1 MNIECHF
8 IKPHSI
14 SNIPYCHSVIC
25 CNCNH
30 CLKECICKSDC
41 FHQESVI
48 SQENCCDTF
57 LNRSKIT
64 YELGPTRVF
73 NPISF
78 CNNEPKEKDLSRNS
92 NINLRQ
98 KCFRTSSD
106 INMNKPNKISYR
118 KRISDELI
126 KDKYDILKKNN
137 AMNFSQKRPYEP
149 IINYKNPN
157 VDNKFTNYRSY
168 QKKRNNKYPSYR
180 SKIRDLS
187 NNLYKSHNDFE
198 DDKDKKN
205 KLLERMKSNKGK
217 SPLSIYSNISD
228 AFKIPEYLKNKT
240 RKKINYNNLFG
251 ERKNTYDSTNQSKEL
266 KSPESIY
273 GKTKNKK
280 HNDDNDDDNKDYNS
294 KNNETL
300 AKIIIDKEIKN
311 KNLEDQI
318 NKCKEDFD
326 SLKNKYRKLNQENE
340 KLRKINNE
348 SQDYKSELED
358 LEKNNKKLK
367 NDINNYKSDLKDL
380 ERDNKELND
389 KIKKYKD
396 IKNNLDNLNSE
407 NEDLKNENEKLRNRM
422 KSIQKDYKKI
432 ISVNGECKTNFES
445 LYSKYNDL
453 QKKCQDVEEENAYL
467 KDELQ
472 KTKKNNKKINDKYS
486 DNDLKFKKL
495 VNEITKYKDMDEE
508 FDSIKNKYD
517 EIKQKYNSLKNEY
530 AKLKEK
536 NEENENE
543 LNELRMKEDNNLQN
557 KDNLNNKINKIKADY
572 NELIKKYKI
581 LQKEMEEMKKEN
593 EEIMNENENL
603 KEKLNEFSDK
613 DEINRLKKE
622 IKSLNE
628 KIKKYEKEI
637 EELKNNDNNGIYE
650 DEIVIVNKECTF
662 SKSGD
667 GKEFNSSLKKKI
679 GLSQDEIIK
688 YHEIIQDL
696 NNMILIYENLF
707 FKKNIKPK
715 NNKELFCYLLVEY
728 LNRKINK
735 IKMNVLVKLL
745 IYKEIK
751 FFKNV
756 QKNNF
761 LSGSFHDKI
770 NKNKKELMKGI
781 RYRKGYSNERNQ
793 SFNNIE

>member
-1 MNIECHF
+1 MTNI
-8 IKPHSI
+8 
-14 SNIPYCHSVIC
+14 
-25 CNCNH
+25 
-30 CLKECICKSDC
+30 L
-41 FHQESVI
+41 
-48 SQENCCDTF
+48 
-57 LNRSKIT
+57 
-64 YELGPTRVF
+64 
-73 NPISF
+73 
-78 CNNEPKEKDLSRNS
+78 
-92 NINLRQ
+92 
-98 KCFRTSSD
+98 
-106 INMNKPNKISYR
+106 
-118 KRISDELI
+118 
-126 KDKYDILKKNN
+126 
-137 AMNFSQKRPYEP
+137 
-149 IINYKNPN
+149 
-157 VDNKFTNYRSY
+157 
-168 QKKRNNKYPSYR
+168 
-180 SKIRDLS
+180 
-187 NNLYKSHNDFE
+187 
-198 DDKDKKN
+198 
-205 KLLERMKSNKGK
+205 
-217 SPLSIYSNISD
+217 
-228 AFKIPEYLKNKT
+228 
-240 RKKINYNNLFG
+240 
-251 ERKNTYDSTNQSKEL
+251 
-266 KSPESIY
+266 
-273 GKTKNKK
+273 
-280 HNDDNDDDNKDYNS
+280 
-294 KNNETL
+294 
-300 AKIIIDKEIKN
+300 
-311 KNLEDQI
+311 
-318 NKCKEDFD
+318 
-326 SLKNKYRKLNQENE
+326 
-340 KLRKINNE
+340 
-348 SQDYKSELED
+348 
-358 LEKNNKKLK
+358 
-367 NDINNYKSDLKDL
+367 
-380 ERDNKELND
+380 
-389 KIKKYKD
+389 
-396 IKNNLDNLNSE
+396 
-407 NEDLKNENEKLRNRM
+407 
-422 KSIQKDYKKI
+422 
-432 ISVNGECKTNFES
+432 
-445 LYSKYNDL
+445 
-453 QKKCQDVEEENAYL
+453 
-467 KDELQ
+467 
-472 KTKKNNKKINDKYS
+472 
-486 DNDLKFKKL
+486 DLKFKKL

-581 LQKEMEEMKKEN
+581 LQKEMDEMKKEN

-613 DEINRLKKE
+613 DQINRLKKE

-662 SKSGD
+662 SKSGA
-667 GKEFNSSLKKKI
+667 GKEFNSSLKKNI